1 MLLASH
7 QQCSDVGS
15 RAIQRISVRIL
26 PFVFLLYIVSYLDRA
41 NVAFAK
47 LTMTRDL
54 GFSEAIFGL
63 GAGLFFVGYL
73 VLEIPGA
80 IIVERWSARWWI
92 SRILVTWGL
101 CTILVGFVHTPTEF
115 YIARSLLG
123 AAEAGFFPG
132 IIVYLAHWF
141 PQEYRARALGKF
153 VLAIPLSL
161 LLGAPVSGFLLG
173 VNWLGLAGWRWVF
186 IVEGLP
192 AVLLGLATLV
202 YLVDRP
208 KQAKW
213 LPADERDWLESE
225 LAKEA
230 GAGRIRHT
238 AWQGLRHGRAYLLA
252 FGLFFA
258 NIGVVG
264 FILWLPTTIQ
274 QGSGLGAGASAALSA
289 LPFLGGMIG
298 VWLCSRSSDRNGER
312 LFHTIL
318 PMLSCGVLFAFT
330 ALPGQPFATKLLFLS
345 LSGGAM
351 FAWAPSFWVLPTLT
365 LGETA
370 AAAAIGLINSIGNL
384 GGFVGPYVVGRL
396 LTDNRPFGEAV
407 CFLSS
412 CFAIGAF
419 LTFLGGRRTSGH
431 STAHSAVGFRALV
444 VERE

>member
-1 MLLASH
+1 MLLPATNALSR
-7 QQCSDVGS
+7 DVGS

-47 LTMTRDL
+47 LTMSRDL
-54 GFSEAIFGL
+54 GFSEAVFGL
-63 GAGLFFVGYL
+63 GAGLFFLGYL
-73 VLEIPGA
+73 ALEIPGA

-92 SRILVTWGL
+92 SRILITWGL
-101 CTILVGFVHTPTEF
+101 CTILVGFVRTSTEF

-161 LLGAPVSGFLLG
+161 LLGAPISGLLLG

-186 IVEGLP
+186 IIEGLP
-192 AVLLGLATLV
+192 AVLLGFATFV

-208 KQAKW
+208 SQAKW
-213 LPADERDWLESE
+213 LPAEERDWLENE
-225 LAKEA
+225 LARERNAKTA
-230 GAGRIRHT
+230 GARHT
-238 AWQGLRHGRAYLLA
+238 AWRGLRDGRAYLLA
-252 FGLFFA
+252 FGLCFA

-274 QGSGLGAGASAALSA
+274 QASGLPAGPSAALSA
-289 LPFLGGMIG
+289 LPFLCGMIG
-298 VWLCSRSSDRNGER
+298 VWICSRSSDRKSER
-312 LFHTIL
+312 LLHTTL
-318 PMLSCGVLFAFT
+318 PMLACGVLFGMT
-330 ALPGQPFATKLLFLS
+330 ALPGQPFPVKLLLLS

-365 LGETA
+365 LGESA
-370 AAAAIGLINSIGNL
+370 AAAAIGLINSVGNL
-384 GGFVGPYVVGRL
+384 GGFVGPFVVGRL
-396 LTDNRPFGEAV
+396 LTDNRPFAEAV
-407 CFLSS
+407 CFLSA
-412 CFAIGAF
+412 CFAVGAV
-419 LTFLGGRRTSGH
+419 LTFWGGRRSP
-431 STAHSAVGFRALV
+431 AVAAMTL
-444 VERE
+444 ELE